1 MPIVTNADGTT
12 TWTAGTSHLTVV
24 GFAWFF
30 VTGYTNAGKQ
40 VQGTFVKLSSV
51 ATTGQSSGAYSS
63 YGTATTVA
71 LTQ

>member
-1 MPIVTNADGTT
+1 MRSEALTI
-12 TWTAGTSHLTVV
+12 WTSGSSHLVVV
-24 GFAWFF
+24 GFGWFF

-51 ATTGQSSGAYSS
+51 ATAGQSSGAYSS

>member
-1 MPIVTNADGTT
+1 
-12 TWTAGTSHLTVV
+12 VV

-30 VTGYTNAGKQ
+30 VTGYANAGKE

-51 ATTGQSSGAYSS
+51 PTAGQSSGAYSS